1 MSLPS
6 WKSYGGTGSME
17 KTNNI
22 SVNSLSANY
31 LTLKNAY
38 IGYFSIS
45 GELSVSGATIL
56 QSNVLIGGNC
66 ITTNDAITGENHYIK
81 GYLQVIGNAFIGNN
95 VEVGGNTLVKGNLVV
110 LQNYEI
116 DKNLKVN
123 GNIIQLGLS
132 DRLNELYNINL
143 YANKR
148 CLGYNKEDPSY
159 TIDIVS
165 TQENGF
171 QIKSTLSK
179 NTNII
184 SQNGIGQKISAISGL
199 SESVL
204 TFSDIIT
211 NTKTPSAS
219 IKYSYDGNLLL
230 DVETNT
236 IIKSKLTVNNNNNV
250 KSSHTFLDE
259 SVLIYDVSNGIFL
272 PDVYNIN
279 EITSGNALSLVS
291 ENELSNTGM
300 NIITPLGK
308 GIKVLGGVNA
318 IDSSKS
324 MGIIGIYD
332 KVNNMIPC
340 ETILCGNTVSK
351 IRSTIGIN
359 TLFPE
364 SDNYVFDVNGPVKIN
379 HREINIVKSPDFII
393 YRILFYENDRRY
405 GIAFGSSIK
414 TIDKRYEQKILY
426 TIDKGETW
434 NESIFY
440 EGSESI
446 SSLKLVCGCVYNSSV
461 GVIGGDSGILLFS
474 IDGFKTWHR
483 INGMSE
489 ITTTITSLILLDQ
502 PNGEIVI
509 CFSYLKD
516 TKKTLGFFLVKNITS
531 FSVST
536 SNFVINQSIS
546 SRDDLS
552 VFYENKPPLTILLN
566 SITKINAIKRIKSST
581 SSIIKSIL
589 VVGEG
594 GIGRLNVNNDF
605 TRSTLSS
612 SSTMLFTDIT
622 MSNKSYFYN
631 DVDSYENICIA
642 IGKGIISTSFD
653 DGFVWQNIEF
663 DSTFFFNDIYINN
676 YNNAIVVGDNGKILV
691 SIDNGVNW
699 STIDTYLSSSK
710 IITFDCNLLSVFMVD
725 DNTFLISLKPL
736 LFDSSQLISC
746 YFPDLF
752 NHSNNTVMD
761 IYGNMKLYGD
771 IHVYDNVYVSKNMN
785 ITKECNVIGNTLV
798 SCDLFVGK
806 DTIVQGNSTIIGNV
820 LAKKGLLSGYL
831 DSLNTID
838 NTILIGTRYQGGTTI
853 KLSDDTMI
861 NSNNIFIGGIKD
873 DITIKGNS
881 VSCLSNL
888 SLTYINDV
896 NNEILIGTKNGGGK
910 TIRISGG
917 TDGSGSTSSNPNSI
931 YIGGVDDNVI
941 IKGNNVQIV
950 GTISTAQSQIQ
961 LNSGS
966 IGYNS
971 SGGSGINIRD
981 NENDASGYVRLNS
994 KLDGYLFKSSDKY
1007 PNILNVRVNDLSIK
1021 NKYDTNLQPI
1031 NNGLVILKN
1040 SSSVYGEEW
1049 DSNICTM
1056 TTASFDVNN
1065 IILGNSLHKEV
1076 SSSSQQTI
1084 SSDFGIQGNTILY
1097 NKADSYSIG
1106 SGSFQ
1111 VRGGVSIIGNTY
1123 VGGNLIIYKSTVF
1136 NGNVKMSSL
1145 LTNDGDTILNGNVSL
1160 KNATSLI
1167 GNVVLSGSYN
1177 KFNGTTDFSGNVLI
1191 TNNIESYDISSGGMV
1206 VNGGIG
1212 ISGNLSIGKDC
1223 NIIGN
1228 TVLRSNVT
1236 ITNTSDSSSTGGSL
1250 LLKGGSC
1257 IEKSLYVKGN
1267 ITIGNT
1273 LLLSN
1278 TLNVTNLGDGS
1289 LVTLG
1294 GGSIQKSLYVGDNE
1308 IIGLNNII
1316 QIIPLDVVFTTTSEQ
1331 IVTASSVNYKNGL
1344 YSITASSINSNYY
1357 DTFNESGVNY
1367 WNTSL
1372 GQRNAPTTI
1381 CDNNVSIIGEYIQIG
1396 LPYAIIVTCYQLRGA
1411 TTNYPTEWYF
1421 CGSKDGVSFSVLDYQ
1436 VSIALSMS
1444 SVSSFPIES
1453 NIINLSSY
1461 PIFRVIVKSV
1471 VTLGETF
1478 SLKSFFLKG
1487 YPLISSKASLL
1498 NIGNATFVG
1507 NIISSGIIENLSS
1520 IDSTSIG
1527 SGALI
1532 VKGGVGIQGNS
1543 YLNATNVMGNLFVN
1557 KYVRIGNSSSSSS
1570 SSSSSN
1576 YALDVNGSMNVS
1588 GQFSLGNLILT
1599 DSTDSYRLGTGSLI
1613 VNGGVSI
1620 SGNTYFGGNI
1630 ICGNIVGGN
1639 MISGNM
1645 NVSGTITSN
1654 NMTANIVTIS
1664 ATGSIQCNGDIVCH
1678 GKFIN
1683 DTFAVTSTSESYSSL
1698 TGAFVVPG
1706 GVGIGGNINIGKNI
1720 YANNI
1725 IIGVSQLINGSS
1737 IIKGDE
1743 TINGNVYIKNT
1754 TDASELNT
1762 GSLQIKGGTSI
1773 IGNVI
1778 TGGNI
1783 ILHNQLL
1790 LLSKLD
1796 STSIGSGSMIVSGG
1810 SSISGNCHIGGNTII
1825 YGSYGGN
1832 SLLGITFPSTTT
1844 PVSDL
1849 FVTNTTNTNTIS
1861 ITEVSTNIRSS
1872 TISSQTGIS
1881 SYKNGYYYFSTG
1893 KVQYS
1898 NYYGYNALISS
1909 SSNIPWI
1916 SSYTYNN
1923 SNGNP
1928 IDNPVITT
1936 LYSDT
1941 DGNKYTIIGDWL
1953 QYGLPYQ
1960 MILSNYS
1967 IKFANDLSITT
1978 LETTPCNWYLVGSID
1993 NITWFLIHNV
2003 NNNLTT
2009 NDLSI
2014 DISETRPF
2022 SYYRYIITNVR
2033 LTTSTSGVQ
2042 VPGIFNITYSGL
2054 PYLSPLPSTTTTS
2067 TTSTTSTT
2075 TTNTNQEIIL
2085 PTSINTNSFI
2095 GTNTFAGSSTLINF
2109 GDSTTYGNYNLFRN
2123 LNIFGNITTAR
2134 DDYNINMYSNAI
2146 IYGNVDIKQNSY
2158 TRGESILYGDTYM
2171 KQMVYIDQSLT
2182 VGGNITV
2189 SDASILS
2196 GKVTIIGNLLVNSS
2210 SSFANNV
2217 TVTGVTTLNGNMIVK
2232 AGSSTTLGGN
2242 VTVSGITSLNGNTV
2256 ISGSSTAI
2264 GGNVT
2269 VSGITSLNGNTII
2282 SGSSTTIGG
2291 NVSVSG
2297 MTTLNGNMIV
2307 AGSSTTL
2314 GGNVT
2319 VSGITALN
2327 GNTVISGSSTAIGG
2341 NVTVSGITSLNGNT
2355 IISGS
2360 STTIGGNVTV
2370 SGITTLNGNMVVS
2383 GSSMTLTG
2391 NLTVSGVSTIIKNV
2405 NVSGSTVLDNSVTCN
2420 SLFPI
2425 ISNATNNNIYLSD
2438 KSLITKS
2445 FADSLLS
2452 NEVSQRN
2459 TAISSSVSNYLPLI
2473 GGTITGSYLTIN
2485 TLMTTT
2491 GLIVMNNTT
2500 DVSNDTSGSLIVSGG
2515 ALFKKDMNISRT
2527 VRVGYAGNSIYNIL
2541 LNQTG
2546 VINAVSF
2553 NATSDYRIKENITNL
2568 DDNFTVDLLRPVS
2581 YVNKKTGKKDIG
2593 LIAHELEDHYSYLVN
2608 GRKDGDEYQSINYIG
2623 LIGILINEIQVLKQK
2638 VNNVMMLL
2646 RT

>member
-2085 PTSINTNSFI
+2085 PTSINTNTFI
-2095 GTNTFAGSSTLINF
+2095 GANTFAGASTLINF

-2134 DDYNINMYSNAI
+2134 DDYNLSINSNI
-2146 IYGNVDIKQNSY
+2146 LLYGNIDIKQNSFI
-2158 TRGESILYGDTYM
+2158 RGQSIIYGETLLKDVVTM
-2171 KQMVYIDQSLT
+2171 EKSLF
-2182 VGGNITV
+2182 
-2189 SDASILS
+2189 
-2196 GKVTIIGNLLVNSS
+2196 IIGNLSLTKSAS
-2210 SSFANNV
+2210 
-2217 TVTGVTTLNGNMIVK
+2217 L
-2232 AGSSTTLGGN
+2232 SSTL
-2242 VTVSGITSLNGNTV
+2242 S
-2256 ISGSSTAI
+2256 
-2264 GGNVT
+2264 
-2269 VSGITSLNGNTII
+2269 
-2282 SGSSTTIGG
+2282 
-2291 NVSVSG
+2291 
-2297 MTTLNGNMIV
+2297 
-2307 AGSSTTL
+2307 
-2314 GGNVT
+2314 
-2319 VSGITALN
+2319 
-2327 GNTVISGSSTAIGG
+2327 
-2341 NVTVSGITSLNGNT
+2341 
-2355 IISGS
+2355 
-2360 STTIGGNVTV
+2360 
-2370 SGITTLNGNMVVS
+2370 
-2383 GSSMTLTG
+2383 
-2391 NLTVSGVSTIIKNV
+2391 
-2405 NVSGSTVLDNSVTCN
+2405 VSGSTTLLNTLSVSGSTTLSNILSVSGSTILSNTLSVLGSTTLSNILSVSGSTTLSNTLSVLGSTILSNTLSVSGSTTLSNILSVSGSTILSNTLSVSGSTILSNTLSVLGLTTLSTLSVSGSTTLSNTLSVLGSTTLSNTLSVSGSTTLSNDLSVTGTSILNGSILCM
-2420 SLFPI
+2420 SI
-2425 ISNATNNNIYLSD
+2425 SAVISNATDTSIASSSR
-2438 KSLITKS
+2438 SLVTKS
-2445 FADSLLS
+2445 FADNLIAT
-2452 NEVSQRN
+2452 EVINRN
-2459 TAISSSVSNYLPLI
+2459 NAITNQLQNYLPLV
-2473 GGTITGSYLTIN
+2473 GGTLSGNFNVNGVVFIN
-2485 TLMTTT
+2485 NL
-2491 GLIVMNNTT
+2491 T
-2500 DVSNDTSGSLIVSGG
+2500 DVSDNSSGALVIKGG
-2515 ALFKKDMNISRT
+2515 ALINKSLNVIESI
-2527 VRVGYAGNSIYNIL
+2527 RVGYAQSLNYNIIL
-2541 LNQTG
+2541 SEQG
-2546 VINAVSF
+2546 YINAISF
-2553 NATSDYRIKENITNL
+2553 NATSDYRIKENIITL
-2568 DDNFTVDLLRPVS
+2568 DDNLQFNVDSLRPVH
-2581 YVNKKTGKKDIG
+2581 YTNKRTGNKDIG
-2593 LIAHELEDHYSYLVN
+2593 LIAHELQECYPYLVN
-2608 GRKDGDEYQSINYIG
+2608 GEKDGKELQSVNYIG
-2623 LIGILINEIQVLKQK
+2623 LIGILINEIQILKKK
-2638 VNNVMMLL
+2638 VNILMKCG
-2646 RT
+2646 